1 MAASGREGCHA
12 AHNNDGFTGRGH
24 HSHGPPKMGFA
35 LGIAGD
41 RLLASDASP
50 IKPVTAV
57 QSHLTWPC
65 DGRTG
70 FTAPSRLTSAW
81 RLQTLRPFLKYRSQ
95 FDPGTAIVP
104 RGFFGSTHRRPV
116 PHIYT
121 EQEIDLLRAV
131 DDLAPTNGLRPAT
144 YRLCSGCSASTGL
157 RISEALHLRPQDVNL
172 ARGFLTVSETKFRK
186 SRLVP
191 LHPTTVA
198 ALKLYA
204 DFQQHKLGGHGT
216 EVFFVS
222 DRGKRLPYPTVCNT
236 FVKLRQRLAWIG
248 RGGYALP
255 RIHDI
260 RHTFITRCLLDS
272 YHRDQ
277 LPDHVIDT
285 LSTYVGHAMSRIP
298 TGT

>member
-1 MAASGREGCHA
+1 M
-12 AHNNDGFTGRGH
+12 
-24 HSHGPPKMGFA
+24 
-35 LGIAGD
+35 
-41 RLLASDASP
+41 
-50 IKPVTAV
+50 
-57 QSHLTWPC
+57 
-65 DGRTG
+65 
-70 FTAPSRLTSAW
+70 
-81 RLQTLRPFLKYRSQ
+81 RPFLKYRSQ
-95 FDPGTAIVP
+95 FDLGTAIVP
-104 RGFFGSTHRRPV
+104 RGFFGSTHRQPV

-121 EQEIDLLRAV
+121 EQEIADLLRAA
-131 DDLAPTNGLRPAT
+131 DDLAPTNGLRPVT
-144 YRLCSGCSASTGL
+144 YRTLFGLLASTGL
-157 RISEALHLRPQDVNL
+157 RISEALHLRPHDVNL

-204 DFQQHKLGGHGT
+204 DFQQHKLGRQRT

-285 LSTYVGHAMSRIP
+285 LSTYVGHAKVTDTYWYVSATPEIMAVAAKRFAAFID
-298 TGT
+298 GGAQ